1 MQTNLSISGFCH
13 ASGLI
18 QMSFPIDDFSK
29 TVWSTWVAKGQNRSL
44 QMESELPAHLLA
56 KHR

>member
-1 MQTNLSISGFCH
+1 MQTNLSISGFCN
-13 ASGLI
+13 ASGLM

-44 QMESELPAHLLA
+44 QMESELPAH
-56 KHR
+56 